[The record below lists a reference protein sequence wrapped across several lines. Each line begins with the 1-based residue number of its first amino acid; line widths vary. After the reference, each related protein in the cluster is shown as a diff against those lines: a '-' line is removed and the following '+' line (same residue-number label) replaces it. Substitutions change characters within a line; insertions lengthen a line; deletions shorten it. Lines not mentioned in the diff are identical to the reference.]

1 MDKLTIYTLILQEH
15 SIEFGIMFCC
25 TSWAIIDWT
34 KKQLN
39 CWIHIFQNVIILLGI
54 MEFGQ
59 FISTS
64 DMQQGS
70 NLGPLLLISFIN
82 HLLEMVLLFV
92 LLSFLEKFRFA
103 DDLKLFSFIKNF
115 VDCVNLQVHLM
126 LTLSTCER
134 NKLRLNMDK
143 FRIMNFFRK
152 TEIYSYDYDCNGR
165 KLYRHIV
172 LRGLGVLFDTELSF
186 VELISQMVL
195 DATGVYGFMV
205 RNCSDFT
212 EVNCF
217 KISYNRVLGNAS
229 VVWSPVYECHCRKLK
244 GFKEDLWSS
253 FWLILMECIRSKDVT
268 MQCYVKE
275 QGIQVWKLEE

>member
-1 MDKLTIYTLILQEH
+1 M
-15 SIEFGIMFCC
+15 
-25 TSWAIIDWT
+25 
-34 KKQLN
+34 
-39 CWIHIFQNVIILLGI
+39 IILLGI

-70 NLGPLLLISFIN
+70 NLGPFLLISFIN

-165 KLYRHIV
+165 HIV

-186 VELISQMVL
+186 VELISRMVL

-205 RNCSDFT
+205 RNCSDST

-217 KISYNRVLGNAS
+217 KISYNRVLENAS

-244 GFKEDLWSS
+244 GVQRRFMKFLLIDTDGVYTLQGCDNAVLCERTGYSS
-253 FWLILMECIRSKDVT
+253 LEIRRIIASILFLRRVVLTSTFQVITQELYSPNEHPAKKLIT
-268 MQCYVKE
+268 
-275 QGIQVWKLEE
+275 